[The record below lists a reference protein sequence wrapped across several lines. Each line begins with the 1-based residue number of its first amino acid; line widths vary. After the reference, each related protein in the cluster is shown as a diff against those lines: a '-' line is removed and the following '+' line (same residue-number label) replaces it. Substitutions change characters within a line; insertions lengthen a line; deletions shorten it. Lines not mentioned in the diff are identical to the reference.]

1 MASRTFW
8 AGWVAFAALL
18 MVVMGFLDFLQGLIA
33 VIRDDYYV
41 MTAEQIIVFDLTTW
55 GWIMMIWGIVVAIA
69 GYGLVTGAGWARW
82 FTIFAASAN
91 LIIQLSFVGASQYPL
106 WALVVLT
113 LNILVLYAL
122 IVRWHDVKE
131 ETGI

>member
-69 GYGLVTGAGWARW
+69 GYGLVSLAGWARW

-91 LIIQLSFVGASQYPL
+91 LVIQLSFVGASQYPL
-106 WALVVLT
+106 WALLVLT
-113 LNILVLYAL
+113 LNILVLYAV